1 MGSAKIKSK
10 EIEPKGPSKIS
21 LQTRQH
27 LVAGLILLILPL
39 FLYHTTI
46 LGGQQYM
53 GNDVLQW
60 RAGAESLIAHQE
72 ETGEVAHWAENM
84 FSGMPPQ
91 ESPVTGAQDSEQ
103 PANDTQ
109 VAESERPT
117 GRINDYKAEDIDDP
131 DVSRFVSLLDMHY
144 PEIDRERVLGRAFE
158 FGDPELIDKAYL
170 RDMVG
175 EHADVLAGY
184 FEDVVNRYSNA
195 VEQTVNN
202 IYERAG
208 GKQRWDQM
216 SQAFTRNAPD
226 AIKNIVRKLIDSSNP
241 EEVHQGLDFIFDYS
255 TQSGYVD
262 SPAQR
267 PGTTASAGGGDALSA
282 EQFSK
287 AVREIGGRN
296 RNPKVYD
303 TKVEQLRRR
312 RALGIELG
320 L

>member
-1 MGSAKIKSK
+1 MSEA
-10 EIEPKGPSKIS
+10 
-21 LQTRQH
+21 
-27 LVAGLILLILPL
+27 
-39 FLYHTTI
+39 TTTT
-46 LGGQQYM
+46 
-53 GNDVLQW
+53 
-60 RAGAESLIAHQE
+60 
-72 ETGEVAHWAENM
+72 ETTTTAPHGDPVTGR
-84 FSGMPPQ
+84 GMPSNESITENQSSIEQFTKGVTDRLEDFIGSMRGTPQ

-117 GRINDYKAEDIDDP
+117 GGLNDYKAEVIDDP
-131 DVSRFVSLLDMHY
+131 EVSRFVSLLDMHY

>member
-1 MGSAKIKSK
+1 MSEA
-10 EIEPKGPSKIS
+10 
-21 LQTRQH
+21 
-27 LVAGLILLILPL
+27 
-39 FLYHTTI
+39 TTTT
-46 LGGQQYM
+46 
-53 GNDVLQW
+53 
-60 RAGAESLIAHQE
+60 
-72 ETGEVAHWAENM
+72 ETTTTAPHGDPVTGR
-84 FSGMPPQ
+84 GMPSNESITENQSSIEQFTKGVTDRLEDFIGSMRGTPQ
-91 ESPVTGAQDSEQ
+91 EAPVTGAQDSEQ

-109 VAESERPT
+109 DAESERPT
-117 GRINDYKAEDIDDP
+117 GGLNDYKAEDIDDP
-131 DVSRFVSLLDMHY
+131 EVSRFVSLLDMHY

>member
-1 MGSAKIKSK
+1 MSEA
-10 EIEPKGPSKIS
+10 
-21 LQTRQH
+21 
-27 LVAGLILLILPL
+27 
-39 FLYHTTI
+39 TTTT
-46 LGGQQYM
+46 
-53 GNDVLQW
+53 
-60 RAGAESLIAHQE
+60 
-72 ETGEVAHWAENM
+72 ETTTTAPHGDPVTGR
-84 FSGMPPQ
+84 GMPSNESITENQSSIEQFTKGVTDRLEDFIGSMRGTPQ

-117 GRINDYKAEDIDDP
+117 GGLNDYKAEDIDDP
-131 DVSRFVSLLDMHY
+131 EVSRFVSLLDMHY